1 MQARVEGSE
10 DAPDVQGDGRCGSL
24 PLGVE
29 RPEWCRTALYNLLRS
44 TMEVLGS
51 GGVVHW
57 LEFGTL
63 LGAVR
68 EGDVIAH
75 TNDVEVASLLSRAL
89 PVFPCCRELSFGVSL
104 SCLGQLPCAG
114 KQAILN
120 LVPVFEERNLSLSNQ
135 AFPNPHNGVGPRTT
149 LRLRRGT
156 FAPRCPV

>member
-29 RPEWCRTALYNLLRS
+29 RPDWCRTALFNLLRA

-51 GGVVHW
+51 GVVVHW

-68 EGDVIAH
+68 ERDIIAH

-89 PVFPCCRELSFGVSL
+89 FSCCLVCAFG
-104 SCLGQLPCAG
+104 C
-114 KQAILN
+114 
-120 LVPVFEERNLSLSNQ
+120 R
-135 AFPNPHNGVGPRTT
+135 
-149 LRLRRGT
+149 
-156 FAPRCPV
+156 

>member
-29 RPEWCRTALYNLLRS
+29 RPEWCRTALYNLLRA

-68 EGDVIAH
+68 ERDIIAH

-89 PVFPCCRELSFGVSL
+89 FPCCRELSLGVADCCCADWKL
-104 SCLGQLPCAG
+104 SIQ
-114 KQAILN
+114 
-120 LVPVFEERNLSLSNQ
+120 
-135 AFPNPHNGVGPRTT
+135 
-149 LRLRRGT
+149 
-156 FAPRCPV
+156 

>member
-1 MQARVEGSE
+1 MEGSE

-29 RPEWCRTALYNLLRS
+29 RPDWCRTALYNLLRS

-68 EGDVIAH
+68 ERDVIAH

-89 PVFPCCRELSFGVSL
+89 PVLPRALRASL
-104 SCLGQLPCAG
+104 SCLGPTVVCREAG
-114 KQAILN
+114 DSESGA
-120 LVPVFEERNLSLSNQ
+120 
-135 AFPNPHNGVGPRTT
+135 GVRGPQ
-149 LRLRRGT
+149 
-156 FAPRCPV
+156 PQPQ

>member
-68 EGDVIAH
+68 ETTVVQENLARKLREFS
-75 TNDVEVASLLSRAL
+75 VEDEKRKLQAAL
-89 PVFPCCRELSFGVSL
+89 
-104 SCLGQLPCAG
+104 
-114 KQAILN
+114 
-120 LVPVFEERNLSLSNQ
+120 
-135 AFPNPHNGVGPRTT
+135 
-149 LRLRRGT
+149 
-156 FAPRCPV
+156 

>member
-1 MQARVEGSE
+1 MPSLTASVLRVQARLEGSE

-29 RPEWCRTALYNLLRS
+29 RPEWCRTALYNLLRA

-68 EGDVIAH
+68 ERDVIAH

-89 PVFPCCRELSFGVSL
+89 F
-104 SCLGQLPCAG
+104 SC
-114 KQAILN
+114 
-120 LVPVFEERNLSLSNQ
+120 
-135 AFPNPHNGVGPRTT
+135 
-149 LRLRRGT
+149 
-156 FAPRCPV
+156 CPVCAFGCR

>member
-29 RPEWCRTALYNLLRS
+29 RPGWCRTALFNLLRA
-44 TMEVLGS
+44 TTEVLGS

-68 EGDVIAH
+68 ERDIIAH

-89 PVFPCCRELSFGVSL
+89 S
-104 SCLGQLPCAG
+104 LPCA
-114 KQAILN
+114 AA
-120 LVPVFEERNLSLSNQ
+120 R
-135 AFPNPHNGVGPRTT
+135 
-149 LRLRRGT
+149 
-156 FAPRCPV
+156 AP